1 MNKLMHQSSKTQPIR
16 TSKIQ
21 QATMTQTL
29 LPPLQAKAAIIGD
42 NVIVGHT
49 VVLQGCIVEDEAFIG
64 MGVTLLDGVYVEKHV
79 MVVAGAL
86 VKQHTRIPCGE
97 VEEAHAA
104 ENAKPL
110 DEIETV
116 KVLGKKVVRPGDGSV
131 LGAVQDTPPE
141 INLPK

>member
-1 MNKLMHQSSKTQPIR
+1 MPNSIPIGSSTN
-16 TSKIQ
+16 IQ
-21 QATMTQTL
+21 DNPLVHVAKSNLTGKV
-29 LPPLQAKAAIIGD
+29 LPAIIGD
-42 NVIVGHT
+42 NVTVGHT
-49 VVLQGCIVEDEAFIG
+49 VVLEGCIVEDEAFIG

-79 MVVAGAL
+79 MVAAGDL

-110 DEIETV
+110 DEIEIV
-116 KVLGKKVVRPGDGSV
+116 KVLGKKVARPGDGSV